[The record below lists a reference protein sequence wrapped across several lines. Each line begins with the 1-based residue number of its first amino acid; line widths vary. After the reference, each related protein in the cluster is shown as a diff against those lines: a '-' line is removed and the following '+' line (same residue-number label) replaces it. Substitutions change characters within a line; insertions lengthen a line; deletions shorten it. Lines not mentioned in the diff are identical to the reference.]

1 MKSPIVHALLLAE
14 AVVLTA
20 FTPAVALSLHMRAAQ
35 LRQLGA
41 RALEFEPSILMSDGF
56 QVRTL
61 TGRTKNIHAELEPGK
76 LSDLFRRIDDPACLE
91 RWGCV
96 SSRQAVLR
104 LIDTGEIQI
113 KHQGGW
119 APVICAE
126 EIAQAT
132 GASLRGVEDLV
143 ASSDMVPTL
152 STAHLTEQQRS
163 WLSEGRP
170 LPGLMTLLSSDEG
183 WLLARA
189 ADASVADSLPD
200 NLVRPFAYAAALGS
214 PYVRFDCDGVAIAGL
229 PMHLDGKKKA
239 A

>member
-1 MKSPIVHALLLAE
+1 MKSPIVHALMLAE

-61 TGRTKNIHAELEPGK
+61 TGRIKNIQAELEPGK
-76 LSDLFRRIDDPACLE
+76 LSGLFRHVDDPVCLE
-91 RWGCV
+91 RWECA
-96 SSRQAVLR
+96 SCRKAVLR
-104 LIDTGEIQI
+104 LTDTGEVQI

-119 APVICAE
+119 APVICAS
-126 EIAQAT
+126 EIEQAA
-132 GASLRGVEDLV
+132 GASLRGVGDLV

-152 STAHLTEQQRS
+152 STAHLTQEQRS

-170 LPGLMTLLSSDEG
+170 LPGLMTLLSGDEG
-183 WLLARA
+183 WLLARS
-189 ADASVADSLPD
+189 ADAVAVDSLPD

>member
-1 MKSPIVHALLLAE
+1 MKSPIVHALMLAE
-14 AVVLTA
+14 AIVLTA

-41 RALEFEPSILMSDGF
+41 RALEFEPNILMSDGL

-61 TGRTKNIHAELEPGK
+61 TGGIKNIQAELEPGK
-76 LSDLFRRIDDPACLE
+76 MSDLFRRVDDPVCLE
-91 RWGCV
+91 QWECV
-96 SSRQAVLR
+96 SSREAILR
-104 LIDTGEIQI
+104 LTETGEVQI
-113 KHQGGW
+113 KHPGGW
-119 APVICAE
+119 APVICAS
-126 EIAQAT
+126 EIEQVT
-132 GASLRGVEDLV
+132 GASLRGVADLV

-152 STAHLTEQQRS
+152 STAHLTEKQRA
-163 WLSEGRP
+163 WLSEGRS

-189 ADASVADSLPD
+189 ADASAVASLPD

-229 PMHLDGKKKA
+229 PMHLDGKERVA
-239 A
+239 